1 MTRLTLNEIYESY
14 VSSYGDDHV
23 HRQAGT
29 PFRGL
34 PGHHYFVCNEQHVC
48 RRVSNE
54 HLAQI
59 SLRSRHA
66 EAALIKMND
75 AYIVSIGNTGVAT
88 ATIVVPAQAARQQGI
103 EEYRWI
109 AHTHPLEQ
117 ESADQGVARG
127 PTGADFEALEQ
138 LHHRGWGQNESVV
151 IVCRGGRVIEVV
163 PFRREPPALNQG
175 REDLLRSFR
184 LEP

>member
-1 MTRLTLNEIYESY
+1 MTRLTVNDIFESY
-14 VSSYGDDHV
+14 LSSYGEDRV
-23 HRQAGT
+23 HRQART
-29 PFRGL
+29 PFRGY
-34 PGHHYFVCNEQHVC
+34 PGHHYFVG

-54 HLAQI
+54 HLARI
-59 SLRSRHA
+59 SFRSQHA
-66 EAALIKMND
+66 EAALVKMND

-88 ATIVVPAQAARQQGI
+88 ALIVVPPQAARQQGI

-109 AHTHPLEQ
+109 AHTHPLDQ

-127 PTGADFEALEQ
+127 PTGVDYEALEQ
-138 LHHRGWGQNESVV
+138 LHRRGWGQSESVV
-151 IVCRGGRVIEVV
+151 IVCRGGRVIEVI

-175 REDLLRSFR
+175 REDLLRSFS

>member
-1 MTRLTLNEIYESY
+1 MTRLTVNDIFESY
-14 VSSYGDDHV
+14 VILYGEDHV
-23 HRQAGT
+23 HQQVDT
-29 PFRGL
+29 PFRGQ
-34 PGHHYFVCNEQHVC
+34 PGHYYFVG

-59 SLRSRHA
+59 SFRSRHA

-163 PFRREPPALNQG
+163 PFRREPPALTHG

>member
-1 MTRLTLNEIYESY
+1 MTRLTVNDIFESY

-34 PGHHYFVCNEQHVC
+34 PGHFYFVD

-59 SLRSRHA
+59 SFRSRHA

-88 ATIVVPAQAARQQGI
+88 ATIVVPAQVARQQGI

-138 LHHRGWGQNESVV
+138 LHRRGWGQSESVV
-151 IVCRGGRVIEVV
+151 IVCRGGRVIKVV
-163 PFRREPPALNQG
+163 LFTREPPALHQG

>member
-1 MTRLTLNEIYESY
+1 MTRLTVNDIFESY
-14 VSSYGDDHV
+14 LSSYGDDRV
-23 HRQAGT
+23 HRQADS
-29 PFRGL
+29 PFRGH
-34 PGHHYFVCNEQHVC
+34 PGHFYFVG

-59 SLRSRHA
+59 SFRSHHA

-88 ATIVVPAQAARQQGI
+88 ATIVVPAQAARQRGI

-109 AHTHPLEQ
+109 VHTHPLEQ

-138 LHHRGWGQNESVV
+138 LQRRGWGQSESVV
-151 IVCRGGRVIEVV
+151 IVCRGGRVIDVV
-163 PFRREPPALNQG
+163 PFRREPPALHQG
-175 REDLLRSFR
+175 REDLLPSFR
-184 LEP
+184 VEP

>member
-1 MTRLTLNEIYESY
+1 MTRLTVNVIFESY
-14 VSSYGDDHV
+14 VSRYGDDHV

-29 PFRGL
+29 PFRGH
-34 PGHHYFVCNEQHVC
+34 PGHHYFVD

-59 SLRSRHA
+59 SFRSRHA

-127 PTGADFEALEQ
+127 PTGTDFEALEQ
-138 LHHRGWGQNESVV
+138 LHRRGWDRTHDLPQRTSTAT
-151 IVCRGGRVIEVV
+151 
-163 PFRREPPALNQG
+163 PPKW
-175 REDLLRSFR
+175 S
-184 LEP
+184 

>member
-1 MTRLTLNEIYESY
+1 MTRLTVNDIFESY
-14 VSSYGDDHV
+14 VSRYGDDRV
-23 HRQAGT
+23 HRQADT
-29 PFRGL
+29 PFRGH
-34 PGHHYFVCNEQHVC
+34 PGHHYFVG
-48 RRVSNE
+48 RRVRNE

-59 SLRSRHA
+59 SFRSRHA

-88 ATIVVPAQAARQQGI
+88 AIIAVPAQAARQQGI

-109 AHTHPLEQ
+109 AHTHPLDQ

-138 LHHRGWGQNESVV
+138 LHRRGWGQSESVV
-151 IVCRGGRVIEVV
+151 VICRGGRVIEVV
-163 PFRREPPALNQG
+163 PFRRQPPALHQG
-175 REDLLRSFR
+175 REDLLRSFS